1 MTSTAEPKKKL
12 DIFRVLGAADGKNTA
27 FYQTLTDDERKELQ
41 PFLVMRWMSGTSS
54 ASQVYMINELVN
66 PYAFSLTQHKELLWK
81 LMTVANDGRRTRYV
95 WNKLPSRPDAGK
107 STAVKVVKAY
117 FKYNTADA
125 IAALNLLS
133 KDEVTA
139 MAEEMGWQSD
149 DVSKV
154 KREIKADH
162 DVKRSASFL
171 IF

>member
-1 MTSTAEPKKKL
+1 MSTTAEPKKKL
-12 DIFRVLGAADGKNTA
+12 DIFRVLGAADSRNPA
-27 FYQTLTDDERKELQ
+27 FYRNLTDEERKELQ

-81 LMTVANDGRRTRYV
+81 LLTVANDGRRARYI
-95 WNKLPSRPDAGK
+95 WNKLPSRPESGK

-117 FKYNTADA
+117 FKYNTTDA

-133 KDEVTA
+133 KEDVTA

-154 KREIKADH
+154 KREIKTDS
-162 DVKRSASFL
+162 DTKRSASFL